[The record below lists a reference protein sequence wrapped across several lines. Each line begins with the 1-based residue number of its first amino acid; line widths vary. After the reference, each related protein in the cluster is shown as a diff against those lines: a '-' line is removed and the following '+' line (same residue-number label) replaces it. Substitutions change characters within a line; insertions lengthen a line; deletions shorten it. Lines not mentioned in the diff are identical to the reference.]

1 MSATSTEQEHGQ
13 RPAARRPGEGIED
26 LLGGRVLAWV
36 GGATVLV
43 GCALFFALAITRGW
57 IGQGERC
64 VLAGAGSVA
73 MLALGFWLHER
84 RGRTDAALATV
95 GVSIAAGFMTL
106 LVACEV
112 YRVLPSPAGLGLGF
126 GLGAIATALA
136 VRWDSRIIAAL
147 GMVGALLAPV
157 LVDAPAGL
165 GTMALLFAAA
175 ASATAVVVRKRW
187 SWLGF
192 AVVLVGAAQWV
203 PWAVSAP
210 QASQAIAVLVFF
222 AALNVAAAIG
232 FELRMPSVPVRV
244 SASFLLVLNALIVSL
259 VGWQVLAASGHTL
272 MAKAFLGLLAA
283 SHLAIGLSTHRFP
296 RVARELRLVVLTLGV
311 ILADVT
317 FGVSVSGPSLALGW
331 GIAGVAFAALLR
343 SRALHAKRVDETLTG
358 LGLGAHLA
366 LALVHTLVVVTPPAL
381 LSGEMT
387 GGGLLALAV
396 VASSCFVSARL
407 AGNGRL
413 LVRYALDGA
422 GLAVVAYLMAFALDG
437 PALVAAWAGEAVA
450 LALVARRMHDPVA
463 LAGAGGFLG
472 FAIGHTL
479 ALEAPLGSV
488 FGGPPSVGAA
498 ALAIGA
504 VALATWR
511 IGSLRLQVPGAVSP
525 ALRAAS
531 VALVGYGAAV
541 ILGGA
546 WLVLAWAGMAIAL
559 AVLARITR
567 DAIPEAAAAGLI
579 GAGALHTLVFEAPAV
594 PMDGAQ
600 TSAMAASLA
609 LGSLAVSALASAA
622 LSRRPQVTVGMFSG
636 APAVVAYGIAAL
648 FEGWWVG
655 LGWAFGALALAVL
668 SRRLRGRIALPA
680 ALGYLGLALGHA
692 VLVDA
697 PWAALG
703 DGLRN
708 MDAAAL
714 VLGLA
719 GAAAYVLSRTPE
731 LSSAAR
737 GRLLAL
743 AGLTALWL
751 ASVEVVSVFAP
762 GAAGTLAT
770 DLGRQAGQM
779 ALSMLWA
786 LAGVGAL
793 LVGLRRDLRPLRL
806 AALALLGVTVG
817 KVFLLDLAT
826 LDSVYRVGSFIA
838 LGLLLLAGAFGYQ
851 RLRPRPLPDL
861 RAVPSGVR

>member
-1 MSATSTEQEHGQ
+1 MSAMSTKQDEG
-13 RPAARRPGEGIED
+13 RRSTMRGPGEGMED

-43 GCALFFALAITRGW
+43 GVALFFALAVTRGW

-64 VLAGAGSVA
+64 VLAGAGTVA
-73 MLALGFWLHER
+73 LLVLGFWLHER

-112 YRVLPSPAGLGLGF
+112 YRVLPPLAGLGLGL
-126 GLGAIATALA
+126 GLGLIATVLA

-157 LVDAPAGL
+157 LVDAPASL

-175 ASATAVVVRKRW
+175 ASATAVVVHRRW

-192 AVVLVGAAQWV
+192 AVFLVGAAQWV
-203 PWAVSAP
+203 PWALSASHS
-210 QASQAIAVLVFF
+210 SQAIAVLVLF

-232 FELRMPSVPVRV
+232 FELRVPTMPVRV
-244 SASFLLVLNALIVSL
+244 SASFLLVLNALIAGL
-259 VGWQVLAASGHTL
+259 VGWQVLAGSGHPVV
-272 MAKAFLGLLAA
+272 AKAWLGLLAA
-283 SHLAIGLSTHRFP
+283 VHLAVGLSTRRFA
-296 RVARELRLVVLTLGV
+296 RVAHELRLVVLTLGV
-311 ILADVT
+311 ILADVA
-317 FGVSVSGPSLALGW
+317 FAASASGVALALGW

-343 SRALHAKRVDETLTG
+343 SRARQAARVDETLTG

-366 LALVHTLVVVTPPAL
+366 LALVHTLVVITPPAL
-381 LSGEMT
+381 LGGEMSGT
-387 GGGLLALAV
+387 GLLALAV

-407 AGNGRL
+407 AGDRL
-413 LVRYALDGA
+413 IVRRVLDA
-422 GLAVVAYLMAFALDG
+422 VGLAVVAYLMAFALDG

-450 LALVARRMHDPVA
+450 LALLARRMHDPVA

-472 FAIGHTL
+472 LSIGHTL

-488 FGGPPSVGAA
+488 FGGPPSMGAA

-504 VALATWR
+504 VGLATWR
-511 IGSLRLQVPGAVSP
+511 MGSLRLPVPAAISAV
-525 ALRAAS
+525 LRVASLAFAA
-531 VALVGYGAAV
+531 YGAAV
-541 ILGGA
+541 ILGGV
-546 WLVLAWAGMAIAL
+546 WLVVAWAGTAIAL
-559 AVLARITR
+559 AALARISR
-567 DAIPEAAAAGLI
+567 DAVPEGAAAGLI
-579 GAGALHTLVFEAPAV
+579 AAGAVHALAFEAPMV
-594 PMDGAQ
+594 SLHGAH
-600 TSAMAASLA
+600 TSAMAALLA
-609 LGSLAVSALASAA
+609 LGSLVLSALASAA
-622 LSRRPQVTVGMFSG
+622 LSRRPQVSAGLANG
-636 APAVVAYGIAAL
+636 AAAVVAYGIAAL
-648 FEGWWVG
+648 LDGWWVG
-655 LGWAFGALALAVL
+655 LGWVLGALALAVL
-668 SRRLRGRIALPA
+668 AQRSRGRVALPA

-697 PWAALG
+697 PWAALS

-708 MDAAAL
+708 TAAAAL

-719 GAAAYVLSRTPE
+719 GAAAYVLSRAPE
-731 LSSAAR
+731 LSAAAR

-743 AGLTALWL
+743 AGFTALWL
-751 ASVEVVSVFAP
+751 ASVEVVSAFAP
-762 GAAGTLAT
+762 GVAGTLAA

-779 ALSMLWA
+779 ALSTLWA

-793 LVGLRRDLRPLRL
+793 LVGLRRDVRPLRL

-817 KVFLLDLAT
+817 KVFLIDLAT

-851 RLRPRPLPDL
+851 RLRPRPLADL
-861 RAVPSGVR
+861 RAVPPGVR